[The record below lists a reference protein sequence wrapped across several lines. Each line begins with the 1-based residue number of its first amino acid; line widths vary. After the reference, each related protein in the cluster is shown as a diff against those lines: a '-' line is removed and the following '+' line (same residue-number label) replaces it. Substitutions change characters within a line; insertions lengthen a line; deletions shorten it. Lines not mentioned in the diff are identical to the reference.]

1 MSSLD
6 WHGDKDL
13 LLSVSTD
20 RGAIVWGFD
29 QTFNNMRPTLAVI
42 KETKA
47 NIDGAWNHRG
57 DKFCVGAASGNVFIA
72 TFSKA
77 NNFWIG

>member
-1 MSSLD
+1 LIWAVDSAS
-6 WHGDKDL
+6 KEY
-13 LLSVSTD
+13 
-20 RGAIVWGFD
+20 
-29 QTFNNMRPTLAVI
+29 RPTLSVI

-57 DKFCVGAASGNVFIA
+57 DKFCIGSASGNVFIA
-72 TFSKA
+72 SFSSV